1 MIRYDVCVQYSGK
14 YAPKKLD
21 LKVTIEHDIKYR
33 RTTNPTLTFN
43 QVILLPYIILI
54 FCIKGY
60 EIYTIN
66 SVESFWKST

>member
-21 LKVTIEHDIKYR
+21 LKVTVEHDIKYR

>member
-21 LKVTIEHDIKYR
+21 LKVTVEHDIKYR

-43 QVILLPYIILI
+43 QVCLLPYIILI
-54 FCIKGY
+54 FRIKGY
-60 EIYTIN
+60 KF
-66 SVESFWKST
+66 S